1 MPFPSPGHLPDPGI
15 EPEPPVSPMLSQS
28 LQAESAHAGQTLSWD
43 QLAPSLWVT
52 GGEDTGATQEGQE
65 GQSLLQGRET

>member
-1 MPFPSPGHLPDPGI
+1 MPEVRKLK
-15 EPEPPVSPMLSQS
+15 SQS

-43 QLAPSLWVT
+43 QLAPNIWMT
-52 GGEDTGATQEGQE
+52 GGKDIGATQEGQQ